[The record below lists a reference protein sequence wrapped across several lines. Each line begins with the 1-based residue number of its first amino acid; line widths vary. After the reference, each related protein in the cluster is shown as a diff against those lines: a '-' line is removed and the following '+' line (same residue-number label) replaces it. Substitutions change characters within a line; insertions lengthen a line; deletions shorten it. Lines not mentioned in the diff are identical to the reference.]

1 MIETFFEIFFLYI
14 KSLILSPEKESH
26 TLHLLFHPWR
36 KSVKIKIQIIGRKTL
51 YKTFYNFF
59 RHFIF
64 IFLWNQF
71 GNSKENSRSP
81 KRDSKDME
89 KQILEDS

>member
-1 MIETFFEIFFLYI
+1 MIETFFEIFFFI
-14 KSLILSPEKESH
+14 KSLILSPEKESYPPPSLPSLAKECQDQNSNH
-26 TLHLLFHPWR
+26 REKDSLQNFLQLL
-36 KSVKIKIQIIGRKTL
+36 SS
-51 YKTFYNFF
+51 FF
-59 RHFIF
+59 FF
-64 IFLWNQF
+64 FLWNRF